1 MKSVL
6 YCPTRIL
13 KSVKIVKSLIVANS
27 GNSKMSVDVGGM
39 RIAYRNDSFDIAG
52 VYTIP
57 GSCLS
62 WGGIIGIHKWLQAD
76 VKSSKMSEKPS

>member
-6 YCPTRIL
+6 YCPARIL

-39 RIAYRNDSFDIAG
+39 RIAYRNDSFDIPGMYTKLGSGRYNCNCYPWVAAG
-52 VYTIP
+52 RCKKLKNV
-57 GSCLS
+57 
-62 WGGIIGIHKWLQAD
+62 
-76 VKSSKMSEKPS
+76 